1 MLSKPSAANKTAR
14 HPRVW
19 IEASVQPGDTG
30 KTIELPKRSAHHLL
44 KVLRAKSGD
53 CIEAFNGDGH
63 NYHATLSVQG
73 KSLLATIQAVT
84 ENHSESSIQ
93 TLLVQS
99 IARGDRTE
107 TSFQKSV
114 ELGVNAI
121 QPIYTQHSI
130 PPLKADRAARKAEHW
145 QAIAISAAEQSGRST
160 VPYVHA
166 ASTLNTWLQE
176 TWPELRDNGYTGWVL
191 APSATRS
198 FPRPGPNGHAGL
210 NDPAAQH
217 AVLIGPETGL
227 TMDEIQSAVDAGL
240 QAVRFG
246 PRILRTETAGP
257 AVLSTLQALYGDL
270 LA

>member
-19 IEASVQPGDTG
+19 IETPVQPSDTG

-53 CIEAFNGDGH
+53 TIEAFNGDGH
-63 NYHATLSVQG
+63 NYHATLTVDG
-73 KSLLATIQAVT
+73 KALMATIQAVS
-84 ENHSESSIQ
+84 ENQSESTIR
-93 TLLVQS
+93 TLLIQS

-107 TSFQKSV
+107 TSLQKSV

-121 QPIYTQHSI
+121 QPVYTQHSI
-130 PPLKADRAARKAEHW
+130 PPLKADRATRKTEHW

-160 VPYVHA
+160 VPTVHP
-166 ASTLNTWLQE
+166 ASALNTWLQD
-176 TWPELRDNGYTGWVL
+176 TWPKLSSDGYTGWVL
-191 APSATRS
+191 APSAIKGFPKPRS
-198 FPRPGPNGHAGL
+198 NATDDVRDFAKK
-210 NDPAAQH
+210 H

-227 TMDEIQSAVDAGL
+227 TAEEIQNAVDAGF
-240 QAVRFG
+240 QAIRFG